1 MHFIIEH
8 NIDFK
13 IWVGLSYFDVWINDL
28 KCEKWF
34 KMKSRFLCPKLS
46 KANGNH
52 VQYFNVC
59 SLHSYYL
66 CALIIC
72 IALNVAVCRLAAK
85 LITILY
91 SGLSAKQSFVDV
103 VNYMLIWRER
113 EREKTIY
120 ISGKMLAYSSQCT
133 WIDFVS
139 ISETHTSCIC
149 NGLHGRNEPALNF
162 PTQPTRNNVYTC
174 RNRIAVKCV
183 YCTLAAACMK

>member
-1 MHFIIEH
+1 
-8 NIDFK
+8 
-13 IWVGLSYFDVWINDL
+13 
-28 KCEKWF
+28 
-34 KMKSRFLCPKLS
+34 MKSRFLCPKLS

-149 NGLHGRNEPALNF
+149 NGLHGRNEPAQNF
-162 PTQPTRNNVYTC
+162 PTQLTRNMYIHVAIESQLNVF
-174 RNRIAVKCV
+174 IARSQPHAWNKFIMFGYIWHHSNWIRLSLVKCEP
-183 YCTLAAACMK
+183 